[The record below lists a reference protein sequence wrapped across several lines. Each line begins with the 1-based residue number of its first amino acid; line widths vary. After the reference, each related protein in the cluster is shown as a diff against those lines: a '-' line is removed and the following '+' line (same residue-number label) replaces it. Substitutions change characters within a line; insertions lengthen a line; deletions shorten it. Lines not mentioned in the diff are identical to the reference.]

1 MQAHDRKRLTAGD
14 FDRKA
19 WGELWDRL
27 PERARRRTVEFV
39 LQKLHAIESG
49 GRWSMSWHYVSS
61 EEREASGEPT
71 FEDDQ
76 PGDVI
81 TFKGSLQI
89 GNRSPSDV

>member
-1 MQAHDRKRLTAGD
+1 MHAQDRKRLKSGS
-14 FDRKA
+14 FDREA
-19 WGELWDRL
+19 WGELWDSL
-27 PERARRRTVEFV
+27 PERVRRSTVELV

-61 EEREASGEPT
+61 EEREASGAPIL
-71 FEDDQ
+71 EDDQ

-89 GNRSPSDV
+89 GNRSLSDV